1 MIQLVV
7 LALFLF
13 AIITT
18 IVLVIKKPEMKIKGM
33 RFETFF
39 IGVTTAAFVLIAL
52 NLVNLKEAILG
63 DARLNPLGI
72 LALFFSMVFISIYL
86 DSTGFFEFC
95 AKIAVRHSGTSARK
109 LFILLYITTSVLTIF
124 TSNDIIILTLT
135 PFIYYLTKRA
145 GLNPVPFLMSEFFS
159 VNTWSMML
167 YIGNPT
173 NIVISQAFG
182 INFGEYLEWML
193 IPTIIAGLANFCVLF
208 YLFRNDLS
216 KKIIPENDDF
226 RLKDKIGAIIGFI
239 SLTICLITLAFAP
252 DMGIPMWKVSVFFA
266 IILAAIILI
275 RSIFDKNSNL
285 KKTLKHV
292 YIHLPFS
299 IIPFVLSLFILV
311 YALKTYGILAG
322 VSSVF
327 EKITFNNSFFT
338 VMFFG
343 IVSTIAA
350 NILNNIPMTICFT
363 YILMGFSN
371 QLVIPAAFATI
382 IGSNLGAN
390 LTPLGALAG
399 IMWLRILKKKDF
411 SMSFQD
417 FMRYGSIVT
426 ALSLLPCL
434 IWLAISFY
442 L

>member
-1 MIQLVV
+1 MIQFLVLSLFI
-7 LALFLF
+7 LAI
-13 AIITT
+13 AAT
-18 IVLVIKKPEMKIKGM
+18 IFFVIKKPEIRK
-33 RFETFF
+33 FETFYL
-39 IGVTTAAFVLIAL
+39 GVTVAAIILVAL

-72 LALFFSMVFISIYL
+72 LALFFAMVFISIYL

-95 AKIAVRHSGTSARK
+95 AKIAVKHSGKSARK
-109 LFILLYITTSVLTIF
+109 LFILLYITTSLLTIF

-145 GLNPVPFLMSEFFS
+145 GLNPVPFLISEFFS

-173 NIVISQAFG
+173 NIVISQAFDIG
-182 INFGEYLEWML
+182 FGEYLKVML
-193 IPTIIAGLANFCVLF
+193 IPTIVAGIANFGILF

-216 KKIIPENDDF
+216 KNIVPENDDF
-226 RLKDKIGAIIGFI
+226 KLKDQTGAIIGSI
-239 SLTICLITLAFAP
+239 ILTACIVALAFAP
-252 DMGIPMWKVSVFFA
+252 NLKIPMWKVSVFFA
-266 IILAAIILI
+266 ILLLAIILI
-275 RSIFDKNSNL
+275 RAIFDKKSNL
-285 KKTLKHV
+285 KRTLKHI

-311 YALKTYGILAG
+311 YSLKTYGILAG
-322 VSSVF
+322 VSSIF
-327 EKITFNNSFFT
+327 ERITFNNTFIA
-338 VMFFG
+338 VIFFG
-343 IVSTIAA
+343 IISTISA

-363 YILMGFSN
+363 HILLGFQN
-371 QLVIPAAFATI
+371 DLVIPAAFATI

-411 SMSFQD
+411 SMSFVD

-426 ALSLLPCL
+426 AVSLISSL
-434 IWLAISFY
+434 ISLAISFY